1 VNEAIV
7 TTSWDDGHPSDLKL
21 AELLR
26 EYDVPATF
34 YIPIDNLERRSMTPP
49 KKSERLLKALML
61 AGTPTIM

>member
-21 AELLR
+21 VELLR
-26 EYDVPATF
+26 KYDVPATF
-34 YIPIDNLERRSMTPP
+34 YIPIDNFERRSMTP